1 MRMKQ
6 WMRVSIIVAA
16 CAVALTFAAEDKTP
30 ESSAGDVAWQEL
42 QRSFRPPPSPAEWR
56 TNQPTPEQ
64 IAAFEKQNGVF
75 AGLGADKAK
84 EFYTKFPSHPKAKE
98 AQSMELKLLAVAVQL
113 GETNRQAGLEAL
125 EEKRLSDPTLPPEE
139 KFNLRAQRIAKM
151 VMDEETTNRLALL
164 EKAEKATQEL
174 QQEFPK
180 REEANDLWLMIAQG
194 CLDADDIEKARAVTR
209 LVAKNSSGEA
219 KEQAEAQLRKYDR
232 VGKVLDLKFKDL
244 NGKEV
249 DLKDYA
255 GKVVL
260 VDFWATWCGPCR
272 ASLPEVKETYAK
284 LNSKGFEILAIS
296 FDKDKETLTKFVADE
311 GLTWPQY
318 FDGLGWENKLGQTFE
333 ISSIPTVWLV
343 DKRGKLRDLNARE
356 SLASKVKKLL
366 AEK

>member
-194 CLDADDIEKARAVTR
+194 YLDADDIEKARAVTR

-219 KEQAEAQLRKYDR
+219 KEQAEAQLRKYD
-232 VGKVLDLKFKDL
+232 
-244 NGKEV
+244 
-249 DLKDYA
+249 
-255 GKVVL
+255 
-260 VDFWATWCGPCR
+260 
-272 ASLPEVKETYAK
+272 
-284 LNSKGFEILAIS
+284 
-296 FDKDKETLTKFVADE
+296 
-311 GLTWPQY
+311 
-318 FDGLGWENKLGQTFE
+318 
-333 ISSIPTVWLV
+333 
-343 DKRGKLRDLNARE
+343 
-356 SLASKVKKLL
+356 
-366 AEK
+366 